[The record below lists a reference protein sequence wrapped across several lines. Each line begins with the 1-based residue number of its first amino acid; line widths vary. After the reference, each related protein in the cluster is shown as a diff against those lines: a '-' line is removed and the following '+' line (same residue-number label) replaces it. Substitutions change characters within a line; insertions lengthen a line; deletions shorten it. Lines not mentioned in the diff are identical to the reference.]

1 MNEYKTVKEYASE
14 TITERKSEFIGFIS
28 PVSSEEDALAFISE
42 IKKKHTAARHAVYA
56 YILRENNI
64 ARFTDDGEPHGT
76 AGLPILELL
85 RKENLTD
92 VAVVVI
98 RYFGGILLGT
108 GGLLRA
114 YTSTVKAALDKAQTV
129 ILKKLTTFSVTT
141 SYSDYK
147 KVEFVLKNE
156 QVVFDKTDYGTDVT
170 INLAVPT
177 EEIETVLK
185 SLRDITGGK
194 AEITITGERYG
205 SVPDRS

>member
-1 MNEYKTVKEYASE
+1 M
-14 TITERKSEFIGFIS
+14 
-28 PVSSEEDALAFISE
+28 SSEEDALAFISE

-205 SVPDRS
+205 SVPDIS

>member
-1 MNEYKTVKEYASE
+1 
-14 TITERKSEFIGFIS
+14 
-28 PVSSEEDALAFISE
+28 
-42 IKKKHTAARHAVYA
+42 
-56 YILRENNI
+56 
-64 ARFTDDGEPHGT
+64 
-76 AGLPILELL
+76 
-85 RKENLTD
+85 

-205 SVPDRS
+205 SVPDIS